1 MYNVCKYKTSINVHY
16 YLPFL
21 STVSMSLGM
30 SIIMSV
36 VNSEIKW
43 KTVITAFMKVEMDTI
58 TVLMMSIGPSIKT
71 GKTWFGPVIFS
82 VITYVYLEL
91 CNFISRTVM
100 IYNVFSDVML

>member
-1 MYNVCKYKTSINVHY
+1 MYNVCKYKTAINVHY

-43 KTVITAFMKVEMDTI
+43 KTVIYIYIFI
-58 TVLMMSIGPSIKT
+58 IK
-71 GKTWFGPVIFS
+71 
-82 VITYVYLEL
+82 E
-91 CNFISRTVM
+91 
-100 IYNVFSDVML
+100 

>member
-1 MYNVCKYKTSINVHY
+1 MYNVCKYKTAINVHY

-43 KTVITAFMKVEMDTI
+43 KTVIYIYIYYKRITAVMKVEMDTI
-58 TVLMMSIGPSIKT
+58 TVL
-71 GKTWFGPVIFS
+71 
-82 VITYVYLEL
+82 VITFVYLESII
-91 CNFISRTVM
+91 FISRIAM
-100 IYNVFSDVML
+100 IYNVMLMMS

>member
-1 MYNVCKYKTSINVHY
+1 MYNVCKYKTAINVHY

-43 KTVITAFMKVEMDTI
+43 KRVIYIYIFI
-58 TVLMMSIGPSIKT
+58 IK
-71 GKTWFGPVIFS
+71 
-82 VITYVYLEL
+82 EL
-91 CNFISRTVM
+91 QQLSGADPGWGGGGGAHPARAPP
-100 IYNVFSDVML
+100 

>member
-1 MYNVCKYKTSINVHY
+1 MYNVCKYKTAINVHY

-43 KTVITAFMKVEMDTI
+43 KTVIYIYIYYKRITAVLKVEMDTI
-58 TVLMMSIGPSIKT
+58 TVL
-71 GKTWFGPVIFS
+71 
-82 VITYVYLEL
+82 VITFVYLESII
-91 CNFISRTVM
+91 FISRIAM
-100 IYNVFSDVML
+100 IYNVFSNVMLMMS

>member
-1 MYNVCKYKTSINVHY
+1 MLKAGLNTIALTPIFKHCRAYLKFTVCKYKTAINVHY

-43 KTVITAFMKVEMDTI
+43 KTVIYI
-58 TVLMMSIGPSIKT
+58 
-71 GKTWFGPVIFS
+71 
-82 VITYVYLEL
+82 YLL
-91 CNFISRTVM
+91 
-100 IYNVFSDVML
+100 

>member
-1 MYNVCKYKTSINVHY
+1 MYNVCKYKTAINVHY

-43 KTVITAFMKVEMDTI
+43 KTVIYIIYYKRITAVMKVEMDTI
-58 TVLMMSIGPSIKT
+58 TVL
-71 GKTWFGPVIFS
+71 
-82 VITYVYLEL
+82 VITFVYLESII
-91 CNFISRTVM
+91 FISRIAM
-100 IYNVFSDVML
+100 IYNVFSNVMLMMS

>member
-1 MYNVCKYKTSINVHY
+1 MYNVCKYKTAINVHY

-43 KTVITAFMKVEMDTI
+43 KTVIYIYIYYKRITAVMKVEMDTI
-58 TVLMMSIGPSIKT
+58 TVL
-71 GKTWFGPVIFS
+71 
-82 VITYVYLEL
+82 VITFVYLESII
-91 CNFISRTVM
+91 FISRIAM
-100 IYNVFSDVML
+100 IYNVFSNVMLMMS